1 MGEREFS
8 RLERV
13 ASTVQKILAAPI
25 SELARTRA
33 VGLAT
38 ITSVDLSPDL
48 RQGVVYLSIYGEDT
62 DQAEFLSLLSATAH
76 ELQTTLARSLRTK
89 RTPVLTF
96 RIDDAIERSDR
107 INRLLGSLDSEPG
120 NGGMQ

>member
-1 MGEREFS
+1 MGENEFN

-13 ASTVQKILAAPI
+13 ASTVQKILAIPI

-38 ITSVDLSPDL
+38 ITAVDLSPDL
-48 RQGVVYLSIYGEDT
+48 RRGVVYLSVYGDET
-62 DQAEFLSLLSATAH
+62 DKGDFLNVLASTAH

-89 RTPVLTF
+89 RTPVLSF
-96 RIDDAIERSDR
+96 RLDDAIERSAR
-107 INRLLGSLDSEPG
+107 ISRLLNPTDRDADDGVK
-120 NGGMQ
+120 